1 MPDRKKIL
9 IVDDEQKILSMYTR
23 MFIEAGYLV
32 RWARNATDATNAI
45 IREQFDLILLDIRMS
60 QIDGKTMYEI
70 VQEYDPAIKVI
81 VVSAYPI
88 EKQKQLIP
96 QAEDYHDKSH
106 DISSLID
113 KVQNMTKVEQ

>member
-32 RWARNATDATNAI
+32 RWAKNANEATNAM
-45 IREQFDLILLDIRMS
+45 IREQFDLILLDIRMA

-70 VQEYDPAIKVI
+70 VQEYDPTIKVI
-81 VVSAYPI
+81 VVSAYPV

-96 QAEDYHDKSH
+96 RAEDYHDKSQGL
-106 DISSLID
+106 SSLIN
-113 KVQNMTKVEQ
+113 KVQNMTQS